1 MELAVLF
8 ITLFAMA
15 FMIAA
20 NTPLETPRQAIGGAF
35 IAGVLSLLGG
45 EFTPYGFTPD
55 MILTRIGAPFVA
67 EILSSTVRNLWKE
80 DIPLEDYMEHRPRVF
95 HRSRAKFDTGDR
107 FYHKYG
113 VCCSERGNC
122 VSCLKQQAEDARRFV
137 WMGQDELDR
146 RMKEEL
152 AK

>member
-8 ITLFAMA
+8 VTLFAMA

-35 IAGVLSLLGG
+35 VAGVLSLLGG
-45 EFTPYGFTPD
+45 
-55 MILTRIGAPFVA
+55 APFVA
-67 EILSSTVRNLWKE
+67 EILYSTVRNLWKE
-80 DIPLEDYMEHRPRVF
+80 DSPLEDYMEHQPRVF

-122 VSCLKQQAEDARRFV
+122 VSCLKQQAEDARRFL

>member
-35 IAGVLSLLGG
+35 IAGVLSLLG
-45 EFTPYGFTPD
+45 
-55 MILTRIGAPFVA
+55 GAPFVA